1 MQWVILALVFVWATD
16 MSTREV
22 IFAVRASI
30 FVCLCKQMHYAGSL
44 VSFQDVTM
52 HTVSM
57 WERTLMCT
65 HWRRCQS
72 KLLSASLRP
81 CREMPCACLS
91 ALLAS
96 CLSSSRT
103 CCKRLTNCHETVP
116 STPVTDV
123 SAGWLLMKISW
134 KTSIGLSSGGLPMI
148 HYACIYARGHWIHII
163 SQHRSH

>member
-1 MQWVILALVFVWATD
+1 M
-16 MSTREV
+16 
-22 IFAVRASI
+22 
-30 FVCLCKQMHYAGSL
+30 CLCEHMHYAGSL
-44 VSFQDVTM
+44 VLFQDVIA
-52 HTVSM
+52 HTVSV
-57 WERTLMCT
+57 WKHTFTCT
-65 HWRRCQS
+65 HSVRRS
-72 KLLSASLRP
+72 LYLLRCARAEMLR
-81 CREMPCACLS
+81 ACLS

-103 CCKRLTNCHETVP
+103 CCEPLTNCHETVP